1 MTEHK
6 TERNYTLVNQAVN
19 ILKSN
24 KGVTKEIEHIS
35 NNKSQRC
42 KERKTQHKKMKKK
55 KKMQLNYNKNHFTEE
70 NKQTKNQYY

>member
-42 KERKTQHKKMKKK
+42 KERKTQHKKTKKK
-55 KKMQLNYNKNHFTEE
+55 IQLNYNKNQFTEE